1 LQGKASWEN
10 RKTTTSQERKG
21 NDVGETSKEAL
32 KKGRKGAKG
41 KEAEGGATT
50 AEEVNAVRFF

>member
-10 RKTTTSQERKG
+10 RRRLLLKKRKG
-21 NDVGETSKEAL
+21 NDAGETSKEAL
-32 KKGRKGAKG
+32 KKGKKGAKG
-41 KEAEGGATT
+41 KEAKGGATT